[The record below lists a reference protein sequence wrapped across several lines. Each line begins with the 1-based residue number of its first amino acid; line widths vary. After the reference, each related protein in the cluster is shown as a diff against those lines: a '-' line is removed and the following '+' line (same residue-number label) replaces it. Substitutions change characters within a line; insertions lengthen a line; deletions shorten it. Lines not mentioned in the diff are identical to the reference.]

1 VAPLYGRIFAERI
14 PGARLETMDDA
25 GHLLLLERPEQ
36 VAAAVT
42 RFAAA

>member
-1 VAPLYGRIFAERI
+1 VPPLYGGIFAERI
-14 PGARLETMDDA
+14 PHARLETIDQA